1 VPAPPSRAVR
11 LLIDLALVGWIV
23 AWIVLGVQ
31 VGREVRGLTE
41 LSDTVVLAGDAI
53 EQTGDLLEQ
62 VGRIPFLGQPVGDL
76 ADRIRETGRSAQ
88 RDAAATRSDVE
99 DLSVLL
105 ALSIALIPTLPLL
118 GLYLPLRFAWTNDAR
133 AVRRAL
139 KRAPTDPLLVEFLAR
154 RAVANFPY
162 DSLLAVSPRPFRDL
176 EEGRYDSLARL
187 ELDRLGIRNVSA

>member
-1 VPAPPSRAVR
+1 MAPPSRTVR
-11 LLIDLALVGWIV
+11 LLVDVALVGWVV
-23 AWIVLGVQ
+23 AWVVLGVQ

-105 ALSIALIPTLPLL
+105 ALSIALIPTVPLAALWL
-118 GLYLPLRFAWTNDAR
+118 GLRLRWR
-133 AVRRAL
+133 RERVAVRRAL
-139 KRAPTDPLLVEFLAR
+139 AAGVPGVDG
-154 RAVANFPY
+154 
-162 DSLLAVSPRPFRDL
+162 LLAERGRQTLPLDEVLSLGDD
-176 EEGRYDSLARL
+176 EEALAEA
-187 ELDRLGIRNVSA
+187 ELRRLGLRR